1 VLYACLGA
9 WFWGFMT
16 TTLVKD
22 KNFLSRLKDYLD
34 ESIPGSGHFFLI
46 ISGWSKMKLP
56 PNHQTNQPDEQK
68 KSSHLEQI
76 NHNAA
81 GIDLGSAEHWVCVR
95 ADKSEKNVRRFGC
108 FTPDLMAMADW
119 LIECGVTTVAM
130 EATGVYWIP
139 VFQILENRGLEVK
152 LVNAHHV
159 KTVPGRKTD
168 VNDCQ
173 WLQQLHTYGL
183 LSGSFR
189 PEDQVCVLRSYIR
202 QRDSL
207 IKSASTHVQRM
218 QKALIQM
225 NLHLHKV
232 ISDITGLTGMKIIQA
247 IIAGEQNPQVLA
259 TLKDPRIKS
268 SAADI
273 AQALTGDYRCEN
285 LFLLK
290 QEFTL
295 YQVFQQEIAILDAEI
310 EKCLASFTPKTLEPL
325 PTKGKK
331 RRKKPTANHPYFDL
345 HLYLYRLAGVDFTQI
360 DGLDALTVQ
369 TILSE
374 VGLDPHRFSTVK
386 HFTSWLGLCPGQ
398 KITGSKV
405 KSSQTRRVVNRAAN
419 AFRLAAFSLT
429 HSRSALGAFYR
440 RLRSRLG
447 APKAMTATAHKLA
460 RMFYRLWTTGESYC
474 DPGVDY
480 YEQKYQNHQ
489 LKKLQK
495 KAESL
500 GLELVPKSTP
510 PACVS

>member
-1 VLYACLGA
+1 
-9 WFWGFMT
+9 
-16 TTLVKD
+16 
-22 KNFLSRLKDYLD
+22 
-34 ESIPGSGHFFLI
+34 
-46 ISGWSKMKLP
+46 MKSP
-56 PNHQTNQPDEQK
+56 PNQPTHQPVK
-68 KSSHLEQI
+68 KKKLSSPLEQI

-81 GIDLGSAEHWVCVR
+81 GIDLGSTEHWVCVR
-95 ADKSEKNVRRFGC
+95 ADRAEKNVRRFGC

-119 LIECGVTTVAM
+119 LIECGVTTVGM

-139 VFQILENRGLEVK
+139 VFQILEARGLEVK

-168 VNDCQ
+168 VKDCQ

-189 PEDQVCVLRSYIR
+189 PDDQVCVLRSYIR

-207 IKSASTHVQRM
+207 IKTASTHVQRI

-225 NLHLHKV
+225 NLQLHKV
-232 ISDITGLTGMKIIQA
+232 ISDLTGLTGRKIIKA
-247 IIAGEQNPQVLA
+247 IVDGEHDPQVLA
-259 TLKDPRIKS
+259 ALKDPRIKS
-268 SAADI
+268 STAEI
-273 AQALTGDYRCEN
+273 AKALTGDYRREH
-285 LFLLK
+285 LFVLK

-295 YQVFQQEIAILDAEI
+295 YEVYQQEIAFLDTEI
-310 EKCLASFTPKTLEPL
+310 EKYLASFEPKTLAEP
-325 PTKGKK
+325 PNPQRK
-331 RRKKPTANHPYFDL
+331 RRKKPTANHPNFDL
-345 HLYLYRLAGVDFTQI
+345 HSSLYRITGVDFTLI
-360 DGLDALTVQ
+360 DGLDALTIQ

-374 VGLDPHRFSTVK
+374 VGLDPSRFPTVK

-398 KITGSKV
+398 KVTGGKV
-405 KSSQTRRVVNRAAN
+405 KSSQTRQVVNRAAN

-460 RMFYRLWTTGESYC
+460 RIFYRLWTTGESYS

-480 YEQKYQNHQ
+480 YEQKYQEQ
-489 LKKLQK
+489 MLKKLQK

-500 GLELVPKSTP
+500 GLELVPKSTFS
-510 PACVS
+510 ADVS